1 MAVVSINE
9 VTVCFVDC
17 CTIWA
22 SSSSSSSSLLV
33 HILFLQ
39 GFQRPSQVAVAT
51 WKKKRMSGLTQVSK
65 LQKICGGGAETTIV
79 FSKPQLQQA
88 TALSSNETIKT
99 DFLDRRGSPVY

>member
-22 SSSSSSSSLLV
+22 STSSSSSSLLV

-39 GFQRPSQVAVAT
+39 GFQRTSQVAVAT
-51 WKKKRMSGLTQVSK
+51 WKKKDVWAHTGK
-65 LQKICGGGAETTIV
+65 
-79 FSKPQLQQA
+79 
-88 TALSSNETIKT
+88 
-99 DFLDRRGSPVY
+99 